1 MMNMP
6 SSDRRE
12 FPYGTYLSYRNDHS
26 PIMRFLDLILPEDK
40 IFFTLFKEMA
50 GKIAD
55 AATTLNEI
63 THELPGGTEKAH
75 RVRQIEHQGDEITR
89 KIYEQL
95 NESLI
100 TPLEPDEIARL
111 APALDDVLDKTD
123 WVTHQLCNYGI
134 PETNDILKEYSYLI
148 FLASNEISHAI
159 ECLSDLKKPEDVKTH
174 AMEIGRLY
182 NLSTELLSRAIL
194 DLFRTKDLLM
204 IIKLKDIY
212 EGFAKVMEK
221 CNDAG
226 HALSDIAMAHS

>member
-1 MMNMP
+1 
-6 SSDRRE
+6 
-12 FPYGTYLSYRNDHS
+12 
-26 PIMRFLDLILPEDK
+26 MRIRDLILPEDK
-40 IFFTLFKEMA
+40 VFFTLFQEMA
-50 GKIAD
+50 EKIAE
-55 AATTLNEI
+55 ASTTLNEI
-63 THELPGGTEKAH
+63 THELPNGTEKAH

-111 APALDDVLDKTD
+111 APAFDDVLDRID

-134 PETNDILKEYSYLI
+134 PETNEVLKEYSYLI
-148 FLASNEISHAI
+148 VLSGTEISQAI
-159 ECLSDLKKPEDVKTH
+159 KSLSNLKNPDDVKNH
-174 AMEIGRLY
+174 AMELSRLY

-194 DLFRTKDLLM
+194 ELFKTQDLLM

-221 CNDAG
+221 CNDVG
-226 HALSDIAMAHS
+226 HALIDIAMAHS

>member
-1 MMNMP
+1 
-6 SSDRRE
+6 
-12 FPYGTYLSYRNDHS
+12 
-26 PIMRFLDLILPEDK
+26 MRVRDLILPEDK
-40 IFFTLFKEMA
+40 VFFTLFKEMA
-50 GKIAD
+50 EKIAE
-55 AATTLNEI
+55 ASATLNEI

-75 RVRQIEHQGDEITR
+75 KVRQIEHHGDEITR

-111 APALDDVLDKTD
+111 APVFDDVLDRLD

-134 PETNDILKEYSYLI
+134 PETNDVLKEYSYLI
-148 FLASNEISHAI
+148 LLSSNEITHAV
-159 ECLSDLKKPEDVKTH
+159 ESLSTLKNSEDVKTH
-174 AMEIGRLY
+174 VLEISRLY

-194 DLFRTKDLLM
+194 DLFKTKDLLM

-221 CNDAG
+221 CNDVG
-226 HALSDIAMAHS
+226 HALNDIAMAHS

>member
-1 MMNMP
+1 
-6 SSDRRE
+6 
-12 FPYGTYLSYRNDHS
+12 
-26 PIMRFLDLILPEDK
+26 MRIRDLILPEDK
-40 IFFTLFKEMA
+40 IFFSLFGEMA
-50 GKIAD
+50 EKITEASTILD
-55 AATTLNEI
+55 EI

-75 RVRQIEHQGDEITR
+75 KVRQIEHQGDEITR

-111 APALDDVLDKTD
+111 APVFDDVLDKID

-134 PETNDILKEYSYLI
+134 PSSNDVLKEYSYLV
-148 FLASNEISHAI
+148 LLSSSEISHAV
-159 ECLSDLKKPEDVKTH
+159 ESLSTLKNPEDVKTH
-174 AMEIGRLY
+174 VLEISRLY
-182 NLSTELLSRAIL
+182 NVSTELLSRAVL
-194 DLFRTKDLLM
+194 ELFKTQDLLL

-226 HALSDIAMAHS
+226 HALSDISMSHT